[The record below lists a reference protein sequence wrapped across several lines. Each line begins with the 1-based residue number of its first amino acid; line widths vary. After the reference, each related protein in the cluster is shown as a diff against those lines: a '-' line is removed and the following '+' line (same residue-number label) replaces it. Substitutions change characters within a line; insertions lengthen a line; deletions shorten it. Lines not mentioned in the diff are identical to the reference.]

1 MKKGFLLMAFLLL
14 CTFGVWAQEAVRF
27 GRYSV
32 VPEQN
37 VRAVRTRP
45 VAGSSPEL
53 GLPVGGRV
61 NVLMQ
66 FARIPSAKE
75 LVALEAKGVH
85 LSDYVGGNAYFA
97 TV

>member
-1 MKKGFLLMAFLLL
+1 MKKRFLLMVFLLF
-14 CTFGVWAQEAVRF
+14 CTLGVWAQEAVQF

-37 VRAVRTRP
+37 VRAVRTRS
-45 VAGSSPEL
+45 VTGSSIEL

-75 LVALEAKGVH
+75 LKTLEAG
-85 LSDYVGGNAYFA
+85 LLYTSDAA
-97 TV
+97 DEQ